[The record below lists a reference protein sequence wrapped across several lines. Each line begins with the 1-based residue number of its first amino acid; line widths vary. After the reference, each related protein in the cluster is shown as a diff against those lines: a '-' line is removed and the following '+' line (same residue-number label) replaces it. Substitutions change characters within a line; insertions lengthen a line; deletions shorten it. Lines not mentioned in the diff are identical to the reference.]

1 MRYHCRASNTLSLD
15 ETFTRQYKNGE
26 KGDPIMRNVLFGMVA
41 LWILSG
47 CGMSE
52 ESASETCLEG
62 ETEEQCLERT
72 MPETSSGDSD

>member
-1 MRYHCRASNTLSLD
+1 
-15 ETFTRQYKNGE
+15 
-26 KGDPIMRNVLFGMVA
+26 MRNVLFGMAA